1 MGARLLEEQL
11 MDIRKNPELVDAI
24 NRILSDG
31 GIAEVKY
38 DAAFKRVAVVRI
50 DRRVVYPPRERKMV

>member
-1 MGARLLEEQL
+1 MT
-11 MDIRKNPELVDAI
+11 DIRKNPELVEAI

-38 DAAFKRVAVVRI
+38 DAAFKKVAVVRI
-50 DRRVVYPPRERKMV
+50 DRRVVFPPKERKLV

>member
-1 MGARLLEEQL
+1 
-11 MDIRKNPELVDAI
+11 MDIRKNPELVEAI

-38 DAAFKRVAVVRI
+38 DSAFHQVAVIRI
-50 DRRVVYPPRERKMV
+50 DRRVVHPPKERKL

>member
-1 MGARLLEEQL
+1 MI
-11 MDIRKNPELVDAI
+11 DIRKRPDLVDAI

-38 DAAFKRVAVVRI
+38 DAGLKQLAVVRI
-50 DRRVVYPPRERKMV
+50 DRRVTYPPRNKT

>member
-1 MGARLLEEQL
+1 